1 MQLERNTREFSSRA
15 HLGDITNSPDSHKR
29 KREKKHQYR
38 TKKRPRVE
46 NEPGSPAPRSD
57 ADEDPDQV
65 AHSDST
71 NDDIDLDGDDD
82 KTKIKRAGHLFVI
95 NWGLWVK
102 GNAHIFEE
110 AFDPAYDEKKRF
122 ETSATKI
129 QGQLRDIEKLL
140 PDGYQGEK
148 TKLGKTWVGRAFMRG
163 VTLQRGNNSTRL
175 RRTAG
180 ASIFDCSAA
189 DLLLPDVRCDKFRE
203 QIGWHVEEGTSGAY
217 SSLDVPILHNGWT
230 GEYDIKTCFLNR
242 TLMRLYVAIIRG
254 PTSATAM
261 LQQHRAGS
269 DVAISVQSSDN
280 MERIFAI
287 DHIEPG
293 AIAGSAVLA
302 IWALSADT
310 CLRSRGDHTNID
322 YDALFDQYLEILTLG
337 LREKSRSIL
346 NVFKEWDRIIFPNS
360 EFSLGGGNAHNSP
373 SDGGNQRALDAMR
386 AEKEADGQ
394 EAEAA

>member
-1 MQLERNTREFSSRA
+1 
-15 HLGDITNSPDSHKR
+15 
-29 KREKKHQYR
+29 
-38 TKKRPRVE
+38 
-46 NEPGSPAPRSD
+46 
-57 ADEDPDQV
+57 
-65 AHSDST
+65 
-71 NDDIDLDGDDD
+71 
-82 KTKIKRAGHLFVI
+82 FVI

-140 PDGYQGEK
+140 PD
-148 TKLGKTWVGRAFMRG
+148 

-189 DLLLPDVRCDKFRE
+189 DLLLPDVRRDKFRE

-269 DVAISVQSSDN
+269 DTTWNVSSQ
-280 MERIFAI
+280 F
-287 DHIEPG
+287 DHTEPG

-360 EFSLGGGNAHNSP
+360 EFSLGG
-373 SDGGNQRALDAMR
+373 
-386 AEKEADGQ
+386 
-394 EAEAA
+394 